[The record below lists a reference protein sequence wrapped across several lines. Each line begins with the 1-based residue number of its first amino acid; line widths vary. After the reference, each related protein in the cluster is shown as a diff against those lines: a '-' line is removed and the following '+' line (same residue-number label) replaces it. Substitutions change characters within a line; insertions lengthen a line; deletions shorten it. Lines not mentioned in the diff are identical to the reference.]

1 MWRAVVVC
9 AVVGIMVL
17 TLHAN
22 SAACKR
28 SDYHIVQNGDTL
40 WKIAMAHNTTVQS
53 LCKANG
59 LSEQSIIH
67 PGDKLIIPQKSPSAT
82 TGLAPNLRPGMKMLV
97 RATNVNVRC
106 GPSTSSKRIG
116 MVERGDVGTVVKTC
130 GQWVK
135 ASFRK
140 KGITGWVKTDFIE
153 ACKQP
158 SEQAAEQFVVRHR
171 TQWSAVKNARTV
183 CSKARSAVEC
193 RQKHHSA
200 IAADHASSKMASHVS
215 HPNMGELLAATAQ
228 RYIGTPYRRASSY
241 PSRGFDCSGFVYYL
255 LLRFG
260 VIAPRTA
267 SAMFGIGKPVKRTEL
282 RPGDL
287 VFFKT
292 TSSDRVTHVGIYI
305 GDGKFVHASS
315 GAGRVTVSPLTHGYY
330 ANRYAGARRVIE

>member
-1 MWRAVVVC
+1 MVC

-22 SAACKR
+22 SAACNR

-40 WKIAMAHNTTVQS
+40 WKIARAHNTTVQS

-116 MVERGDVGTVVKTC
+116 MVDRGDVGTVVKTC

-135 ASFRK
+135 ASFRT

-153 ACKQP
+153 ACK
-158 SEQAAEQFVVRHR
+158 
-171 TQWSAVKNARTV
+171 TV
-183 CSKARSAVEC
+183 CSKARSAAEC

-200 IAADHASSKMASHVS
+200 IADHASSKMASHVS
-215 HPNMGELLAATAQ
+215 HSNMGELLAATAQ